1 MSEITDN
8 NMPGTVNEAIK
19 ILAYNDWA
27 WAPDQ
32 TIGTNIAPHHK
43 DRPTVQSLAESQ
55 YPWTEKQGLLAVAIL
70 KRYLT
75 KFDTVGIDLRPL
87 VENPAFEEP
96 FRVISSAKTIEVTQ
110 DKNGTDIIEMQFPY
124 DKKIVDLIR
133 RCKDHR
139 GLPAGYFLFDGE
151 SRTWTVTKS
160 DVTTYYMTQIAVRY
174 NFTFV
179 TESLLDEYTEIKKE
193 KITFKKPSATISDNK
208 ISLKNVNESLANY
221 WTEHITN
228 KKLLIQLDNLKQFSI
243 PQKGLRVKAYSEIG
257 GRIAHNPESQL
268 WIDKDGFSKDDVV
281 IGLKELDCFPLIMTI
296 SGDVTDSKDDI
307 NDFWNWINCF
317 ERHGIDQHKHLSWG
331 VELKEPKQ
339 YKDKDVEEKF
349 WSKEKL
355 DNETFDRAYNL
366 YQLSKNFK
374 HIDENTMVYFIR
386 NRLPRSF
393 MRSNLK
399 PACSLITLGGGYYAT
414 GGENIKRLLDNLP
427 KKLYYSNAMPM
438 SYQWRDRAIIKL

>member
-8 NMPGTVNEAIK
+8 NMPVTVNEAIK

-27 WAPDQ
+27 WINDNSIGS
-32 TIGTNIAPHHK
+32 TINPHPK
-43 DRPTVQSLAESQ
+43 DKPTVTSLAESQ
-55 YPWTEKQGLLAVAIL
+55 YPWTEKQGRLAVAIL

-87 VENPAFEEP
+87 VENPVFEEP

-110 DKNGTDIIEMQFPY
+110 DKDGTEIIEMRFPY

-139 GLPAGYFLFDGE
+139 GLPSGYFLFDGE
-151 SRTWTVTKS
+151 SKTWTIVKS

-179 TESLLDEYTEIKKE
+179 SESLLDEYEEIKKE
-193 KITFKKPSATISDNK
+193 KITFQKPNATILDNK

-221 WTEHITN
+221 WEEHITS
-228 KKLLIQLDNLKQFSI
+228 KKLLIQLDNLKQFLI

-257 GRIAHNPESQL
+257 SKIAHNPESQL

-307 NDFWNWINCF
+307 NDFWDWINCF

-339 YKDKDVEEKF
+339 YKDKDFEEKF

-355 DNETFDRAYNL
+355 DNETFDRAYDL

-399 PACSLITLGGGYYAT
+399 PVCSLIALGGGYYAT